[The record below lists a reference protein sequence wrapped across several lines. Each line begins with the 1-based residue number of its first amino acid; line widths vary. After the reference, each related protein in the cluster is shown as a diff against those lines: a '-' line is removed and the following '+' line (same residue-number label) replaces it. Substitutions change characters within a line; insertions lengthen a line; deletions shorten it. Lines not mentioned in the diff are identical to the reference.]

1 MLNRCQFWL
10 FQKAVVHY
18 KGQESLLV
26 PSKVH
31 FLQGTLRKMRRWAAN
46 QQE

>member
-1 MLNRCQFWL
+1 MLNKCQFSL
-10 FQKAVVHY
+10 FPKAAVHY

-26 PSKVH
+26 PPKVH
-31 FLQGTLRKMRRWAAN
+31 FLQGTLRTMRRWVAN